1 MKTACIVHYNTQELT
16 EATILSLAKQEGG
29 GWRVFLFDNSD
40 RRPWDESSPAAN
52 VVELHVID
60 NTRGD
65 IIDFESEL
73 ERLAP
78 ARDRKIGEAAG
89 CNFGSAKHMMSV
101 EWLLQNMMRPFI
113 LMDSDILMTAPVGDL
128 WDETVTAAGK
138 SDVGWYNPAG
148 VKRLMPMLCFINA
161 PECRRL
167 GIHYFDPCRAWAL
180 NKGDHPDRNWYDT
193 GASFLEDIISNPEAT
208 LHAVD
213 IDQRML
219 HFRSGSWLNSD
230 KATQWLNSHADL
242 WRPSPQALGKTDV
255 ALCAIGRME
264 NRYAREWVEHHL
276 KMGVSRI
283 YIYDNNRPGEE
294 QIKDVLGQYIEQGMV
309 EVTPWDKPQGQLPA
323 YNDCYA
329 RHGWQ
334 HAWLGFIDFD
344 EFVRLKGKRDL
355 AKWLGQFTGKADVV
369 ALNWRTMT
377 DSGLTRYDP
386 RPLRRRFTQPMKAD
400 AHVKYDRPEND
411 HLKAFVAGGIARLA
425 WGITPHMPS
434 APRHLRVVNAKGE
447 AVEQKPF
454 AKYDHT
460 TAWLDH
466 FHTKTAE
473 EFIDKCWRGFC
484 CGGEEYDTRYRTRAT
499 EIFFRINERTPE
511 KERMLSDI
519 MLSIPNSTKIMEHVI
534 KTHQGGKQY
543 LLTAEP
549 GWMLRSTKTGNTYQQ
564 IETCDLRRW
573 QVVEVRKPA
582 TDKKAAPRKRT
593 SKKK

>member
-101 EWLLQNMMRPFI
+101 EWLLQNMMRPFV

-167 GIHYFDPCRAWAL
+167 GIHYFDPCRAWGL
-180 NKGDHPDRNWYDT
+180 NQGDNPNRNWYDT

-230 KATQWLNSHADL
+230 KATQWLNSHAEL

-294 QIKDVLGQYIEQGMV
+294 QIKDVLGQYIEHGMV

-355 AKWLGQFTGKADVV
+355 PSGSASSPARPTWWPSTG
-369 ALNWRTMT
+369 
-377 DSGLTRYDP
+377 
-386 RPLRRRFTQPMKAD
+386 
-400 AHVKYDRPEND
+400 
-411 HLKAFVAGGIARLA
+411 AR
-425 WGITPHMPS
+425 
-434 APRHLRVVNAKGE
+434 
-447 AVEQKPF
+447 
-454 AKYDHT
+454 
-460 TAWLDH
+460 
-466 FHTKTAE
+466 
-473 EFIDKCWRGFC
+473 
-484 CGGEEYDTRYRTRAT
+484 
-499 EIFFRINERTPE
+499 
-511 KERMLSDI
+511 
-519 MLSIPNSTKIMEHVI
+519 
-534 KTHQGGKQY
+534 
-543 LLTAEP
+543 
-549 GWMLRSTKTGNTYQQ
+549 
-564 IETCDLRRW
+564 
-573 QVVEVRKPA
+573 
-582 TDKKAAPRKRT
+582 
-593 SKKK
+593 